1 MESLSTIATI
11 LLVIGFIALFF
22 AIFSFFK
29 NKLKAY
35 VISFFITSII
45 SLGCGVLIK
54 YYYPNYSIEDFIKYE
69 VTPTGVYVNYKSDPQ
84 FCEKSYNQLMT
95 CPRWMSN
102 NMQISMMWNEKRDAY
117 GNKFDIFTI
126 IMAFPKIT
134 QKVEKIYVHTGNGVV
149 VSSYDV
155 KVIDNACAFTLSKND
170 MKKIYDH
177 GIISLS
183 YKSPTG
189 LGFWKRL
196 DKESL
201 VVANEQMLFLCNALD
216 D

>member
-1 MESLSTIATI
+1 M
-11 LLVIGFIALFF
+11 
-22 AIFSFFK
+22 
-29 NKLKAY
+29 
-35 VISFFITSII
+35 
-45 SLGCGVLIK
+45 
-54 YYYPNYSIEDFIKYE
+54 
-69 VTPTGVYVNYKSDPQ
+69 
-84 FCEKSYNQLMT
+84 
-95 CPRWMSN
+95 
-102 NMQISMMWNEKRDAY
+102 
-117 GNKFDIFTI
+117 
-126 IMAFPKIT
+126 
-134 QKVEKIYVHTGNGVV
+134 KIYVHTGNGVV

-155 KVIDNACAFTLSKND
+155 EVIDNACAFTLSKND